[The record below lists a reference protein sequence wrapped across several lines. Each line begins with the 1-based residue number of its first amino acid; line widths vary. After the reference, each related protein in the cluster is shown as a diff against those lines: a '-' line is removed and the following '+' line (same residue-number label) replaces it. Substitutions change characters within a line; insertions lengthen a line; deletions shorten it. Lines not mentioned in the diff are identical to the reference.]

1 MPKTIA
7 YARTSSVDQNLYR
20 QRDEMLKLG
29 IEEKYIYEDK
39 QSGKDFERIGYQY
52 MKKSI
57 EPGDTL
63 VIKSLDRL
71 GRNQKAV
78 RKEWQWYMD
87 NRINI
92 RVLDMP
98 VLNRDYKEKNA
109 VDQSINELIR
119 NLVFEIISWTD
130 EEHRRRIKESQREG
144 IDAAKKRNVHLGR
157 PRIELSSLTEE
168 QIEILDKNYG
178 IWKKGEIKG
187 VSFAE
192 KLGLKKNSF
201 YKILKEYEKNG
212 ITKNL

>member
-1 MPKTIA
+1 MAKTVSYI
-7 YARTSSVDQNLYR
+7 RVSSNDQNLDR
-20 QRDEMLKLG
+20 QRDEMLQLG

-57 EPGDTL
+57 ETGDTL

-71 GRNQKAV
+71 GRDQKAV
-78 RKEWQWYMD
+78 RLEWQWFMD
-87 NRINI
+87 NNINI

-98 VLNRDYKEKNA
+98 VLNREYKEENA

-130 EEHRRRIKESQREG
+130 EEHRRRIKAAQKEG
-144 IDAAKKRNVHLGR
+144 IEAAKRRNVHLGR
-157 PRIELSSLTEE
+157 PRIELSSLSQE
-168 QIEILDKNYG
+168 QLEVLYKNYAV
-178 IWKKGEIKG
+178 WKKGEIKG
-187 VSFAE
+187 VTFAE

-201 YKILKEYEKNG
+201 YKIIREYEEKG
-212 ITKNL
+212 FGLA